1 MPNAIKMLQDD
12 NNSMHILLGQ
22 VQMIPAGQ
30 ADAEDKAAAQVASMF
45 TTHSRLEDEFI
56 TPMLTEFH
64 PELAAESDDE
74 HAKAKR
80 LLAKIEDLP
89 AGLARR
95 HVIAEFSEVVK
106 AHKLTQEASV
116 FPLLIEA
123 LDVGERES
131 LGRKMRA
138 AEQLLR
144 QTGADATGAAETA
157 GHRVYPQL

>member
-22 VQMIPAGQ
+22 VQLIPAGQ

-56 TPMLTEFH
+56 TPMLTELH

-74 HAKAKR
+74 HAEAKR
-80 LLAKIEDLP
+80 LLARIEALP

-95 HVIAEFSEVVK
+95 HVIAEFSDVVK

-116 FPLLIEA
+116 FPLLIKM
-123 LDVGERES
+123 LDVGQLEA
-131 LGRKMRA
+131 LGRRMQA
-138 AEQLLR
+138 AEQPLR
-144 QTGADATGAAETA
+144 HAAVDTTSAAETA